1 MTEPNEVEF
10 HEPVV
15 PEARRRSA
23 QSLPVRAGIAAGAAA
38 LVLVGA
44 VAAMG
49 ASPASNGA
57 ATAELS
63 ANVDSA
69 TGTSDA
75 APLADGR
82 RFPGHGGFRNITI
95 TAING
100 SSLSLKTD
108 DGWTRTITVASSTTI
123 SKAGE
128 TIALSD
134 LAVGDQIGF
143 AQERAS
149 DGTYSVTAIKVVLP
163 HLGGEVTAISGN
175 TITVTGKDGTTG
187 TIHVDADT
195 TYRDGDGTAALSDI
209 AVGDF
214 VIGEGALRADGS
226 LDADVVHTGR
236 PGFRDG
242 FRGGRGFPGGPDKLD
257 PSATPTPTPGST
269 AS

>member
-1 MTEPNEVEF
+1 MTEPTEVEF
-10 HEPVV
+10 HEQVV
-15 PEARRRSA
+15 PDARRRRA

-38 LVLVGA
+38 LVVVGA

-49 ASPASNGA
+49 ASPASNGS

-63 ANVDSA
+63 AAVDSA
-69 TGTSDA
+69 NGTTDA

-82 RFPGHGGFRNITI
+82 GFRGHGGFRDITI

-108 DGWTRTITVASSTTI
+108 DGWTRTITVTSSTTI
-123 SKAGE
+123 TKAGE
-128 TIALSD
+128 TIALSG
-134 LAVGDQIGF
+134 LAVGDQIAF

-149 DGTYSVTAIKVVLP
+149 DGTYSITAIKVVLP
-163 HLGGEVTAISGN
+163 SIGGEVTAVSGN
-175 TITVTGKDGTTG
+175 TISVTGKDGTTG
-187 TIHVDADT
+187 TIHVDAST
-195 TYRDGDGTAALSDI
+195 TYEDGDGTAALSDI

-214 VIGEGALRADGS
+214 VIGVGTLRADGS
-226 LDADVVHTGR
+226 LDADVVHTGK

-242 FRGGRGFPGGPDKLD
+242 FRGGRDFPGGPDHLK
-257 PSATPTPTPGST
+257 PSATPTPTPST